1 MITIMK
7 KDYILSEEELLIQKE
22 MDDYLMTNSHTL
34 WKWQEKELIYY
45 TRLAQD
51 QVELSRKTKQITLRI
66 SEADLVAIRAKAI
79 KYGIPY
85 QTLMWAHLHQLAI
98 S

>member
-1 MITIMK
+1 MK
-7 KDYILSEEELLIQKE
+7 KEYTLSEEELPIQKE
-22 MDDYLMTNSHTL
+22 MDVYLIANAHSL
-34 WKWQEKELIYY
+34 WKWQEKEIIYY
-45 TRLAQD
+45 TKLAQD
-51 QVELSRKTKQITLRI
+51 QVEFTRKTKQITLRI

-85 QTLMWAHLHQLAI
+85 QTLMGAQLHQFAV